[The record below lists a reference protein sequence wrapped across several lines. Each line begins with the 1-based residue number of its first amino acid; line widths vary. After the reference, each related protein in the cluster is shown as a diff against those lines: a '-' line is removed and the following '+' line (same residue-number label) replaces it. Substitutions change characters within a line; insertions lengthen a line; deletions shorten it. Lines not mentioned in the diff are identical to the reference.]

1 MSESAAAALIEKMN
15 GVMVL
20 SIVSIGLNMLMTGLV
35 IAALIMCIIY
45 LARKNKRQDDWM
57 AANPYMEQQI
67 WNNRAIKII
76 IRALCAYSRLKLR
89 RMNESAYD

>member
-1 MSESAAAALIEKMN
+1 MSESATAALIEKMN

-45 LARKNKRQDDWM
+45 LARKNKRQDD
-57 AANPYMEQQI
+57 
-67 WNNRAIKII
+67 
-76 IRALCAYSRLKLR
+76 
-89 RMNESAYD
+89 

>member
-15 GVMVL
+15 GVIVL

-57 AANPYMEQQI
+57 AANPYMEQQGDQ
-67 WNNRAIKII
+67 II